1 MAEPSNEAV
10 FSPPTLMLGE
20 IHWHILR
27 ASRLMYEKTIV
38 ETRHGESGLIVQ
50 QGITEF
56 GKEVGRDEID
66 WWVFRK
72 EHDLQELR
80 ERTSRALDAAQ
91 QLKKASDLLG
101 RGERPETYGE
111 LLQILRR
118 FAEEQAAEITT
129 LRDYVLWLAA
139 RDVLAPKILFTYRVW
154 GSTRMG
160 DREPRF
166 DPGEKPTK
174 DEIERVTEIVLG
186 LASSSG
192 TPTLFRAECEIGE
205 EMWERVHDEE
215 SANFTIPMSRIVR
228 RASAMAFD
236 ESAEYFEF
244 IRDSLRNILLDIEKL
259 IEQRDFVNDADFWR
273 AFIKKVTQTPKAE
286 PLLWDCKETLTM
298 WHVDKEPER
307 TSAKVTF
314 CEDVASFANARGGVL
329 IIGVTDKREIVG
341 IGSGRELENK
351 LKFAAEV
358 LAKHLEYPREI
369 CRLRQIVVPGKDGAD
384 KVCLVVVVA
393 AACEPVGVNDGA
405 GRYTY
410 PVRRETGLTRV
421 ARDEILNPKI
431 HIKSDKYDFQ
441 REIYQ
446 FVHEKQGTN

>member
-1 MAEPSNEAV
+1 MAEPSNETV

-27 ASRLMYEKTIV
+27 ASQLMYEKTVV
-38 ETRHGESGLIVQ
+38 ETRHGERGLFVQ
-50 QGITEF
+50 QGITDF

-72 EHDLQELR
+72 EHNLPELR

-91 QLKKASDLLG
+91 QLKKASSLLG
-101 RGERPETYGE
+101 RGERPESYDE
-111 LLQILRR
+111 LLWILRR
-118 FAEEQAAEITT
+118 FVEKHAAEIAT
-129 LRDYVLWLAA
+129 LRDYVLWLSA
-139 RDVLAPKILFTYRVW
+139 RDVLTPKILFTYRVW

-160 DREPRF
+160 DRESRF
-166 DPGEKPTK
+166 TLGERPNEG
-174 DEIERVTEIVLG
+174 EIKGLTEIVLG
-186 LASSSG
+186 LTSSIG
-192 TPTLFRAECEIGE
+192 LTVYFKAEYELGADMYEMAEGADFEIP
-205 EMWERVHDEE
+205 VVK
-215 SANFTIPMSRIVR
+215 IVR
-228 RASAMAFD
+228 RASGMAF
-236 ESAEYFEF
+236 EECAEYFEF
-244 IRDSLRNILLDIEKL
+244 IRDSLRNILLDIDKFV
-259 IEQRDFVNDADFWR
+259 EQRDFVNDDAFWR
-273 AFIKKVTQTPKAE
+273 AFIKKVAQTPKAE
-286 PLLWDCKETLTM
+286 PQLWDCKETLTM

-358 LAKHLEYPREI
+358 LAKHLEYPRDI
-369 CRLRQIVVPGKDGAD
+369 CRLRQIVVPDRDGAD

-431 HIKSDKYDFQ
+431 HIKSDNYDFL

>member
-10 FSPPTLMLGE
+10 FSPSTLMLGE

-27 ASRLMYEKTIV
+27 ASRLMYEKTVV

-50 QGITEF
+50 QGVTEF
-56 GKEVGRDEID
+56 GKDVGRDEID

-80 ERTSRALDAAQ
+80 ERTSRTLNAAQ
-91 QLKKASDLLG
+91 QLKKASDLLD

-118 FAEEQAAEITT
+118 FAEEHAAEIIT
-129 LRDYVLWLAA
+129 LRDYVLWLAS

-174 DEIERVTEIVLG
+174 DTIERVTEIVLG

-192 TPTLFRAECEIGE
+192 TPTLFRAEYEIGA

-215 SANFTIPMSRIVR
+215 SANFTIATSRIVK
-228 RASAMAFD
+228 RASAMVF
-236 ESAEYFEF
+236 EECAEYFEF
-244 IRDSLRNILLDIEKL
+244 IRESLRDIIFDIDKF
-259 IEQRDFVNDADFWR
+259 IEQRDFVNDDAFWR
-273 AFIKKVTQTPKAE
+273 AFIVKVSQTPKVE
-286 PLLWDCKETLTM
+286 LLLWDCKETLTM
-298 WHVDKEPER
+298 WHVKKEPER
-307 TSAKVTF
+307 NQAKVTF
-314 CEDVASFANARGGVL
+314 CEDVANFANARGGVL
-329 IIGVTDKREIVG
+329 IIGVTDHREIVG
-341 IGSGRELENK
+341 IRELESK
-351 LKFAAEV
+351 LKFAADV
-358 LAKHLEYPREI
+358 LAKHLEYPREMW
-369 CRLRQIVVPGKDGAD
+369 RLRQIVVPGKDGAD
-384 KVCLVVVVA
+384 KVCVVVVIA
-393 AACEPVGVNDGA
+393 QACEPVGVNDGA

-431 HIKSDKYDFQ
+431 HIKSDNYDFLH
-441 REIYQ
+441 EIYQ

>member
-1 MAEPSNEAV
+1 
-10 FSPPTLMLGE
+10 
-20 IHWHILR
+20 
-27 ASRLMYEKTIV
+27 
-38 ETRHGESGLIVQ
+38 
-50 QGITEF
+50 
-56 GKEVGRDEID
+56 
-66 WWVFRK
+66 
-72 EHDLQELR
+72 
-80 ERTSRALDAAQ
+80 
-91 QLKKASDLLG
+91 
-101 RGERPETYGE
+101 
-111 LLQILRR
+111 LRR
-118 FAEEQAAEITT
+118 FAEEHATEIST
-129 LRDYVLWLAA
+129 LRDYVLWLAT

-166 DPGEKPTK
+166 NLGERPYK
-174 DEIERVTEIVLG
+174 DDIKRLTEIVLG
-186 LASSSG
+186 LTSSIG
-192 TPTLFRAECEIGE
+192 LTVYFKAEYEIGADMY
-205 EMWERVHDEE
+205 EMAEGTDFE
-215 SANFTIPMSRIVR
+215 IPVVKIVR
-228 RASAMAFD
+228 RASGMAFD
-236 ESAEYFEF
+236 KCAEYFEF
-244 IRDSLRNILLDIEKL
+244 IRDSLRNILLDIDKFV
-259 IEQRDFVNDADFWR
+259 EQRDFVNDDYFWR
-273 AFIKKVTQTPKAE
+273 EFIKKVTQTAKAE

-298 WHVDKEPER
+298 WHVTKEPER

-369 CRLRQIVVPGKDGAD
+369 CRLRQIIVPGKDGAD

-421 ARDEILNPKI
+421 GRDEILGPRI
-431 HIKSDKYDFQ
+431 HVKSDNYDFL
-441 REIYQ
+441 RELYQ
-446 FVHEKQGTN
+446 FVHGK